1 MSHLGQVGHVGH
13 VLQQLV
19 LWRVLWLNIL
29 SLEHL
34 DFAINKTLDL
44 DFAVLLLTSLLTLG
58 VTGLSVWN
66 PAGGTTFERGIA
78 EIECFFTET
87 ILQFY

>member
-78 EIECFFTET
+78 EIECYFFTDRK
-87 ILQFY
+87 LF